1 MHHLLENVLSLG
13 FQRSEGARPKTP
25 CAVMAGLLIS
35 PTRVLHSEV
44 SHLPQS
50 LLRKQE
56 SHSKDKGPRKAKLW
70 SKRASRLVLLQ
81 YFQTAFLMCADPF
94 VQTKSPER
102 RSSSTWSPH
111 QAPLPTCRFWQ
122 SSGQGQGRPTSQPHS
137 PIPDRKWSTGETRPF
152 LNSRFL
158 PWSFP
163 QKSSL

>member
-1 MHHLLENVLSLG
+1 
-13 FQRSEGARPKTP
+13 
-25 CAVMAGLLIS
+25 
-35 PTRVLHSEV
+35 
-44 SHLPQS
+44 
-50 LLRKQE
+50 
-56 SHSKDKGPRKAKLW
+56 
-70 SKRASRLVLLQ
+70 
-81 YFQTAFLMCADPF
+81 MCADPF

-137 PIPDRKWSTGETRPF
+137 SIPDRKWSTGETRPF

-163 QKSSL
+163 QNLPCRRWRGSTICCPFMGTPALEKLWQACKCSHWSLFTLSFVSAILYLCTYTEFHICSASLSESQVDDYSIFIYKEPSAF